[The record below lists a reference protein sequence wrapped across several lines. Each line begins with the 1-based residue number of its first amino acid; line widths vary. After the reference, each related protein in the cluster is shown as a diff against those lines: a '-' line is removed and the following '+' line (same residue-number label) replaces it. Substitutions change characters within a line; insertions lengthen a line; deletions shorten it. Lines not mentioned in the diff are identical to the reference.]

1 MQCGAEIIKK
11 SKKTKFC
18 SKDCGEAY
26 RKEHGKPP
34 VYPSPSEREI
44 EEDNTE
50 VMKPGSKYSSYG
62 KRKAAKM
69 AEAMG
74 QIHVPEGFT
83 NYYERERRRENQ

>member
-18 SKDCGEAY
+18 SDDCGDAY

-34 VYPSPSEREI
+34 KYPSKSEREI
-44 EEDNTE
+44 EDINGE
-50 VMKPGSKYSSYG
+50 VMPPGSKYASYG

-69 AEAMG
+69 AKAMG
-74 QIHVPEGFT
+74 KIRAPAGFT
-83 NYYERERRRENQ
+83 SHEERQRRK